1 MADIQYRQLVLS
13 SCRRKRTPV
22 TVFLMNGFQMRG
34 IIDAFDDDVVILIS
48 DKKQNMI
55 FRHAIST
62 INPSIPVTLP
72 ET

>member
-1 MADIQYRQLVLS
+1 MGDKKYSKLIFNE
-13 SCRRKRTPV
+13 CHRKRTPI
-22 TVFLMNGFQMRG
+22 TVFLINGFQMRG
-34 IIDAFDDDVVILIS
+34 IIDAFDDDVVILIC
-48 DKKQNMI
+48 DNKQNMI